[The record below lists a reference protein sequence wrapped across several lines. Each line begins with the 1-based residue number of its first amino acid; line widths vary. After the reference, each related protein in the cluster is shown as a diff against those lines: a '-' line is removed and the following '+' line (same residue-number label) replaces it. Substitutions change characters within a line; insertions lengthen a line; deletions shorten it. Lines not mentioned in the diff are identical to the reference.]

1 MSTEVQ
7 RNGEIA
13 SLEATLSDPSG
24 TTIATATATAR
35 VIPLAGAAT
44 AV

>member
-1 MSTEVQ
+1 MSTEVH

>member
-1 MSTEVQ
+1 MAVLE
-7 RNGEIA
+7 A
-13 SLEATLSDPSG
+13 SLVDPQG

-35 VIPLAGAAT
+35 VIALDRARD